1 MASYPFIARRTLEN
15 RGPWWRKKQHT
26 KPQKEV
32 WYLEEL
38 LIVGLDKI
46 ALALN
51 PGRDLGKRTVR
62 KSDREKRGLPAE
74 QIDGKG
80 AMGGQL

>member
-1 MASYPFIARRTLEN
+1 MED
-15 RGPWWRKKQHT
+15 
-26 KPQKEV
+26 
-32 WYLEEL
+32 L

-62 KSDREKRGLPAE
+62 NLIDKKGLPAE

-80 AMGGQL
+80 PWVVSYDALREWAREFRGGRKGQG